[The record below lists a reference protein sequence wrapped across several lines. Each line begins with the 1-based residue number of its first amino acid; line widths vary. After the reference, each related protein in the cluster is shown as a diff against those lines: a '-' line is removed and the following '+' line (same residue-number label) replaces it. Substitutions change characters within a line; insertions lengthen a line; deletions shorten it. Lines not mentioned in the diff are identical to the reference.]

1 MRRRIT
7 LAILG
12 TVAAALVL
20 AGLGTLALTRVGAR
34 SSARS
39 ELDAQAQATALIA
52 TLRPNATRDTDG
64 SKLTPK
70 ERLARIRESLDLEDV
85 SLIVIDGRDQ
95 VRTDLG
101 DPLPRGLNLT
111 SEQIASLR
119 KGQIVSAAR
128 GENIYAGSPVSGATG
143 DFLPVLM
150 YTRNVGPTLGTGVR
164 WFILASVVV
173 LLVGALV
180 AARLSRRLTK
190 PLTDATEATARIA
203 DGDLSVRLPDHH
215 GGGNTDE
222 LDDLAKSIN
231 EMADSLARSR
241 GLEQQF
247 LLSVSHDLRT
257 PLTSIQGYA
266 EAIADG
272 AVPDER
278 AAAGII
284 LAESRRLERLV
295 RDLLDLA
302 KLEARQFSLD
312 LMPVDLDDLVSDSVD
327 GFRREVEGAGLQLR
341 LARSGRQVAAIADPD
356 RLAQVVA
363 NLTENALKYA
373 SGSITLAVIADPSA
387 PRVEVSDDGPGIA
400 TEDLPHVFER
410 LYVAGHQPV
419 RKEIGSGLGLAI
431 VRELVDAMG
440 GTVRAEA
447 VPGGGA
453 RMVVTLQPAQLV
465 STSTVPPIPPAYVAP
480 PTQPPPAPPPAPP
493 PRGDPPKGLDHDRR
507 RR

>member
-7 LAILG
+7 FAILG

-34 SSARS
+34 STARS
-39 ELDAQAQATALIA
+39 ELEAQAQATSLIA
-52 TLRPNATRDTDG
+52 TLRPHATRDTDG
-64 SKLTPK
+64 TKLTPK
-70 ERLARIRESLDLEDV
+70 ERLTRIRDSLDLEDV
-85 SLIVIDGRDQ
+85 SLLVIDSTGK

-101 DPLPRGLNLT
+101 DPLPRGLTLT
-111 SEQIASLR
+111 DADIASLR
-119 KGQIVSAAR
+119 EGEIVSWSH
-128 GENIYAGSPVSGATG
+128 GENIYAGSPLTATAG

-164 WFILASVVV
+164 WFVLASVLV

-215 GGGNTDE
+215 RGGTTDE

-302 KLEARQFSLD
+302 KLESRQFSLA
-312 LMPVDLDDLVSDSVD
+312 LRTVDLADLVGTSAD
-327 GFRREVEGAGLQLR
+327 GFRRQ
-341 LARSGRQVAAIADPD
+341 
-356 RLAQVVA
+356 
-363 NLTENALKYA
+363 
-373 SGSITLAVIADPSA
+373 
-387 PRVEVSDDGPGIA
+387 
-400 TEDLPHVFER
+400 
-410 LYVAGHQPV
+410 
-419 RKEIGSGLGLAI
+419 
-431 VRELVDAMG
+431 
-440 GTVRAEA
+440 AEA
-447 VPGGGA
+447 P
-453 RMVVTLQPAQLV
+453 
-465 STSTVPPIPPAYVAP
+465 
-480 PTQPPPAPPPAPP
+480 
-493 PRGDPPKGLDHDRR
+493 GLDLRF
-507 RR
+507 